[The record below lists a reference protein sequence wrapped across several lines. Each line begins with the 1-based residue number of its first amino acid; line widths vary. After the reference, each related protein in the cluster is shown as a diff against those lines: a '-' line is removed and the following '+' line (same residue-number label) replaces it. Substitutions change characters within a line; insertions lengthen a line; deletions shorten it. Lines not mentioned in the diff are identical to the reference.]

1 MAGVSGKNS
10 SESGRRGLRAD
21 AVRNR
26 EQVLAAAR
34 EVFVEHGAD
43 APLDDIARRAGV
55 GIATLYRRFPDRAAL
70 LRAVALDV
78 LVRAGDEARAAEA
91 EEADPFAALARY
103 MHRALNLRIS
113 AVMPALLGHISFEDE
128 EVKNARRQAVEPVLR
143 LIEAAQAAGRLRAD
157 VAFGDIGLLLVR
169 LSRPLP
175 GPFPRELDMRL
186 AHRHLELVLAAL
198 EAHPESR
205 ASRLSGPAMTLA
217 ELQGL

>member
-1 MAGVSGKNS
+1 MTAINGRIS
-10 SESGRRGLRAD
+10 SVSGRRGLRAD

-26 EQVLAAAR
+26 EHVLAAAR

-70 LRAVALDV
+70 LRAVALAV
-78 LVRAGDEARAAEA
+78 LARSGDEARAAEA
-91 EEADPFAALARY
+91 EEADSFCALARY

-113 AVMPALLGHISFEDE
+113 AVIPALLGHISFEDE
-128 EVKNARRQAVEPVLR
+128 EVKHARQQAVEPVLR

-186 AHRHLELVLAAL
+186 AHRHLDLVLAAL
-198 EAHPESR
+198 EAY
-205 ASRLSGPAMTLA
+205 
-217 ELQGL
+217 